1 MTVKENTA
9 TQGTDEPF
17 LRLMGIGGPAILK
30 LLGVAAEEAEEYTFR
45 SVVLKEKRMEPD
57 TEALPIL
64 EGQGKRVYIEF
75 QGYADKFIRYRLIS
89 RIGLACTQDEYE
101 DRVIAGIV
109 YTDEAYKKAALPVK
123 AFGGKAGEVL
133 GKAFEEIVLTD
144 YTETMLAE
152 IDPRLVVLSPFTVSP
167 QIGKTEL
174 LSRGRRWKEEIYTAY
189 TGQSVRD
196 ALTITGL
203 FILNRFREI
212 TREEV
217 IAMLNFDLRDTV
229 AGQQIYD
236 AGHQEGRQEGIQKEA
251 RIMVIE
257 ALTERFINVPSEIK
271 ESLYTVGN
279 HEILK
284 ELLRHAIRA
293 PHIEDF
299 KKVLTKA
306 LPCIKI
312 GNKPDMVC
320 WY

>member
-1 MTVKENTA
+1 MVDKENTA
-9 TQGTDEPF
+9 TRGTDEPF
-17 LRLMGIGGPAILK
+17 LRLMGIGGPAMLK
-30 LLGVAAEEAEEYTFR
+30 LLGVAPEEAEEYTFR
-45 SVVLKEKRMEPD
+45 SVILKEKRMEPD

-75 QGYADKFIRYRLIS
+75 QGYADKFIRYLLIS
-89 RIGLACTQDEYE
+89 RIGLACAQDEYE
-101 DRVIAGIV
+101 DRVIGGIV
-109 YTDEAYKKAALPVK
+109 YTDEGYKKAALPVK

-144 YTETMLAE
+144 YTEAMLAE

-236 AGHQEGRQEGIQKEA
+236 AGHQEGRQEGRQEGIQKEA

-257 ALTERFINVPSEIK
+257 ALTERFINVPPEIK

-279 HEILK
+279 HEMLK
-284 ELLRHAIRA
+284 ELHRHAIRT

-306 LPCIKI
+306 LPA
-312 GNKPDMVC
+312 
-320 WY
+320 